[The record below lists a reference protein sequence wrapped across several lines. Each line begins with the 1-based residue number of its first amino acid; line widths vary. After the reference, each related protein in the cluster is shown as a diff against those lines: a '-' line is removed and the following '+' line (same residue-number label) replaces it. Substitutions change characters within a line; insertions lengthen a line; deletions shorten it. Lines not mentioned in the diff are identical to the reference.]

1 MNKYRNK
8 PVVIDGQRFASKHEA
23 RVYGELCILRDW
35 VGTVESFKCQ
45 VPIKFIIH
53 GVKVCT
59 YIADFVVWYKDGT
72 AQIIDAKGIRTR
84 EYLTKKKLVKAYYG
98 IDIIE
103 K

>member
-1 MNKYRNK
+1 M
-8 PVVIDGQRFASKHEA
+8 
-23 RVYGELCILRDW
+23 RDW
-35 VGTVESFKCQ
+35 VGTVEFFKSQ

-59 YIADFVVWYKDGT
+59 YIADFVVWYKDGS
-72 AQIIDAKGIRTR
+72 ASIIDAKGVRTR
-84 EYLTKKKLVKAYYG
+84 EYVTKRKLVKAYYG